1 MMTDILFL
9 ALWEEKKTREGDEG
23 GMGGEKKVRESHRE
37 VLQQIIEY
45 CLSRNT
51 SAEIRNQ
58 RGGGQDIT
66 PRSHD

>member
-1 MMTDILFL
+1 
-9 ALWEEKKTREGDEG
+9 
-23 GMGGEKKVRESHRE
+23 MGGEKKVRESHRE